1 MNKISASILNVN
13 KEDAVHE
20 FYNLETYKVDFFHID
35 VMDGKFVENNTYEL
49 MKEYETTL
57 SHITNIGLDVHLMC
71 ENVFEAVDDFLVEG
85 VDRITCHVEALEK
98 YSFDEFKTLVEDLR
112 LENVKLGI
120 AIKPGTDIEVIKKYM
135 PYAHMILVMTV
146 EPGKGGQKLIPET
159 LEKLKALKDYSDQ
172 EELDIEFEVDGG
184 INEEN
189 AKNAIENG
197 ANILV
202 IGTALLNSKNPKK
215 MVEDIKSIV

>member
-71 ENVFEAVDDFLVEG
+71 ENVFESVDDFLIEG

>member
-71 ENVFEAVDDFLVEG
+71 ENVFEAVDDFLMEG

-159 LEKLKALKDYSDQ
+159 LEKLKALKEYSDK

-189 AKNAIENG
+189 AKSVIKNG
-197 ANILV
+197 ASILV